1 SATPLATMPVGVL
14 VERSKSASQWID
26 FHWRPI
32 GVLTAVP
39 DASPWTK
46 LSDDGE
52 RATFYVGAADV
63 ELFRTETA
71 NYRDNL
77 NTEAPL
83 VWIVLRPVERDPPYE
98 LALVTADPAEGEAM
112 TEAGGNVVEAVAMP
126 KSMRESI
133 AAFVAE
139 HHVEQE
145 FVKRKRDRANPEALA
160 RRGPLAGGGRKG
172 TTKNNSSAVGPR
184 PSARPLTLRSR
195 KNPIRRKPSIRRT
208 RRPGWV
214 RKYRPDHRPR
224 NLMSAV
230 CHRSNRLVLALTS
243 PRLCSV
249 VYQALYGMRPFAAP
263 GRPIRR
269 SATLWA

>member
-1 SATPLATMPVGVL
+1 MSATPLATIPIGVL
-14 VERSKSASQWID
+14 VERSKSASQWAD

-32 GVLTAVP
+32 GVLTGVP

-77 NTEAPL
+77 NTEVPL
-83 VWIVLRPVERDPPYE
+83 LWIVLRPVERDPPYE

-112 TEAGGNVVEAVAMP
+112 TEAGGNVVETVAMP
-126 KSMRESI
+126 KSMQESI

-160 RRGPLAGGGRKG
+160 RRGPLAGGGRK
-172 TTKNNSSAVGPR
+172 
-184 PSARPLTLRSR
+184 
-195 KNPIRRKPSIRRT
+195 
-208 RRPGWV
+208 
-214 RKYRPDHRPR
+214 
-224 NLMSAV
+224 
-230 CHRSNRLVLALTS
+230 
-243 PRLCSV
+243 
-249 VYQALYGMRPFAAP
+249 
-263 GRPIRR
+263 
-269 SATLWA
+269 